1 MGIFDGAISV
11 FSKIAFRFEFFFPQ
25 FIGYFVGQKLKD
37 YKEKGLIEDY
47 KVKAKRRGRYHYLF
61 DVDLFLKIEKGGETV
76 VEEKKGHVKVTVDV
90 EISPSLMDMIK
101 ECMENMPQLVQM
113 ITEQKKKKE

>member
-1 MGIFDGAISV
+1 MGIFDGAVSV

-47 KVKAKRRGRYHYLF
+47 KLKDA
-61 DVDLFLKIEKGGETV
+61 DVAIICLSSTAGTTKV
-76 VEEKKGHVKVTVDV
+76 VCDNLRKKGLNKFILTLLEDTR
-90 EISPSLMDMIK
+90 DK
-101 ECMENMPQLVQM
+101 
-113 ITEQKKKKE
+113 

>member
-1 MGIFDGAISV
+1 MYIWLAESDFNNVWGSAIGIFDGAVYV

-47 KVKAKRRGRYHYLF
+47 KVKAKRRGRNHYLF
-61 DVDLFLKIEKGGETV
+61 DVDLFLKIEKGGEIPWL
-76 VEEKKGHVKVTVDV
+76 KKRKDT
-90 EISPSLMDMIK
+90 
-101 ECMENMPQLVQM
+101 
-113 ITEQKKKKE
+113 